1 MNKKIFLTIVLSSTA
16 LFGFAQNMVA
26 AYRLSNV
33 SLQGTARATAMGNAF
48 GAVGGD
54 FTSSSINPAGL
65 GLYVKDEFVATMQ
78 LGNYQ
83 NKASYL
89 NMNTETAQDNF
100 SLPNMGY
107 VGIMKTDPSLNSSL
121 VTVNFGIGYNRMN
134 NFNTSNII
142 RGTGATSSMLDI
154 LTDNVNIGYVD
165 DFYEG
170 VAIKAGAIYQPNSD
184 EEGNPVGTFHHDM
197 QKYHYDDGLPEENFA
212 HDQKK
217 TIYQEG
223 SQDEYTFSLG
233 LNFNHKLYL
242 GATLGVQDVDFYE
255 SSTMYENN
263 VDYEDAELD
272 SYLVEYGFN
281 QTIETRGTGVN
292 AKFGMIYKPI
302 ESLRVGVALH
312 TPTYYSL
319 SDYYDT
325 YMYNGYDVYD
335 EETNGYVRIPGESFP
350 DNPGAYDYKINSPL
364 KAIFSAAYVMG
375 KRAIFSVDYE
385 YMDYSNMKLR
395 KGGSGW
401 DTYDFMVENDD
412 IKSTYKSVGNLH
424 LGAEVRLTNEVS
436 VRGGYEYLPST
447 YKEEGW
453 QANTETFSAGIGYST
468 GRFFMDFAYKH
479 LNASNKITLYD
490 MPLGIEGLASDY
502 DNVVT
507 SSVAN
512 IDHKRNLYTLTL
524 GFRF

>member
-212 HDQKK
+212 
-217 TIYQEG
+217 
-223 SQDEYTFSLG
+223 
-233 LNFNHKLYL
+233 
-242 GATLGVQDVDFYE
+242 
-255 SSTMYENN
+255 
-263 VDYEDAELD
+263 
-272 SYLVEYGFN
+272 
-281 QTIETRGTGVN
+281 
-292 AKFGMIYKPI
+292 
-302 ESLRVGVALH
+302 
-312 TPTYYSL
+312 
-319 SDYYDT
+319 
-325 YMYNGYDVYD
+325 
-335 EETNGYVRIPGESFP
+335 
-350 DNPGAYDYKINSPL
+350 
-364 KAIFSAAYVMG
+364 
-375 KRAIFSVDYE
+375 
-385 YMDYSNMKLR
+385 
-395 KGGSGW
+395 
-401 DTYDFMVENDD
+401 
-412 IKSTYKSVGNLH
+412 
-424 LGAEVRLTNEVS
+424 
-436 VRGGYEYLPST
+436 
-447 YKEEGW
+447 
-453 QANTETFSAGIGYST
+453 
-468 GRFFMDFAYKH
+468 
-479 LNASNKITLYD
+479 
-490 MPLGIEGLASDY
+490 
-502 DNVVT
+502 
-507 SSVAN
+507 
-512 IDHKRNLYTLTL
+512 
-524 GFRF
+524 